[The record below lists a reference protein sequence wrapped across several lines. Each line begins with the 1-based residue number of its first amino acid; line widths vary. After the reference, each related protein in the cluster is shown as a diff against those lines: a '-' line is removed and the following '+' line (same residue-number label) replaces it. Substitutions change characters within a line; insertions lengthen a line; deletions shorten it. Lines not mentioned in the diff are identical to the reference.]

1 MSDPV
6 SDTGPDTG
14 PDTRFSQLPNPTYSW
29 VVADLLTTRALN
41 RATLARQ
48 MLLRRVAL
56 RPHEALER
64 LVGLQ
69 AQSPPAPY
77 VGLWTRLETFDP
89 EDLSRLILSR
99 RAVRIALM
107 RSTIHLVSARD
118 ALAIRPLVQPVIVRA
133 TYGGHGRLLA
143 GLDDDVL
150 AKAGKRLLEEEPLT
164 LMEIGAR
171 LKKRWPDRDP
181 SSLAMAIRA
190 HVPLVQVPPRGLWKR
205 SGGAKHTSADAW
217 IGRPLAVHPNAAKL
231 LRRYLAAFGPA
242 SVRDAQAWSGIAFG
256 DVAKG
261 LRSKLRVFKDERG
274 RELLD
279 SPDALRPDPDEPAPP
294 RFLPEFDNVLLSF
307 DVRSR
312 IVSDTHRPILF
323 SRNGVIAS
331 TLLVDGF
338 VRGTC
343 VIARSTKGTVM
354 TITLFER
361 LSGRDRLTVEA
372 EGHRLLAFTAAGCE
386 PFDIRFAK

>member
-1 MSDPV
+1 MV
-6 SDTGPDTG
+6 
-14 PDTRFSQLPNPTYSW
+14 
-29 VVADLLTTRALN
+29 DLLTIRALN

-48 MLLRRVAL
+48 MLLRREAL
-56 RPHEALER
+56 RPLDAIER

-77 VGLWTRLETFDP
+77 VGLWTRLDKFDP
-89 EDLSRLILSR
+89 EELSRLILSR

-107 RSTIHLVSARD
+107 RSTIHLVSSRD

-143 GLDDDVL
+143 GLEDDIL
-150 AKAGKRLLEEEPLT
+150 TKAGRRLLDDGPLT
-164 LMEIGAR
+164 LMEIGTR
-171 LKKRWPDRDP
+171 LNARWPDRNP

-217 IGRPLAVHPNAAKL
+217 LGRPLSPRPNAAKL
-231 LRRYLAAFGPA
+231 LLRYLAAFGPA
-242 SVRDAQAWSGIAFG
+242 SLRDAQAWSGIAFG
-256 DVAKG
+256 DIAQG

-279 SPDALRPDPDEPAPP
+279 IPDAPRPDPDEPAPP

-343 VIARSTKGTVM
+343 VIARPTKGTVM

-361 LSGRDRLTVEA
+361 LSKRDRLTVEEEA
-372 EGHRLLAFTAAGCE
+372 YRLLAFTAAGRE
-386 PFDIRFAK
+386 PFDIRFAR

>member
-1 MSDPV
+1 
-6 SDTGPDTG
+6 
-14 PDTRFSQLPNPTYSW
+14 
-29 VVADLLTTRALN
+29 VADLLTVRALN

-48 MLLRRVAL
+48 MLLRREAVG
-56 RPHEALER
+56 PHEAIER

-77 VGLWTRLETFDP
+77 VGLWTRLEKFDP
-89 EDLSRLILSR
+89 EELSRLILSR

-133 TYGGHGRLLA
+133 TYGGHGRMLA

-150 AKAGKRLLEEEPLT
+150 AQAGRRLLEAEGPLT
-164 LMEIGAR
+164 LAELGTR
-171 LKKRWPDRDP
+171 LKKRWPDRYP
-181 SSLAMAIRA
+181 PSLAMAIRA

-217 IGRPLAVHPNAAKL
+217 IGRPLSPRPNAARL
-231 LRRYLAAFGPA
+231 LLRYLAAFGPA
-242 SVRDAQAWSGIAFG
+242 SLRDAQAWSGLSFT
-256 DVAKG
+256 DVG
-261 LRSKLRVFKDERG
+261 RRLRPKLRVFTDERG
-274 RELLD
+274 RELFD
-279 SPDALRPDPDEPAPP
+279 IPDAPRPSPDEPAPP

-312 IVSDTHRPILF
+312 IVSDTHRPVLF
-323 SRNGVIAS
+323 SRNGVIAP

-343 VIARSTKGTVM
+343 VIARSATGTAL
-354 TITLFER
+354 TIALFER
-361 LSGRDRLTVEA
+361 LAKRDRLTVEEEA
-372 EGHRLLAFTAAGCE
+372 YRLLAFTAAGYE
-386 PFDIRFAK
+386 PFDVRFAT

>member
-1 MSDPV
+1 
-6 SDTGPDTG
+6 
-14 PDTRFSQLPNPTYSW
+14 
-29 VVADLLTTRALN
+29 VADLLSVRALN

-48 MLLRRVAL
+48 MLLRREPVSP
-56 RPHEALER
+56 REALER

-77 VGLWTRLETFDP
+77 VGLWTRLQKFDP
-89 EDLSRLILSR
+89 EELSRLLLSR

-150 AKAGKRLLEEEPLT
+150 ATAGKRLLADGPLT
-164 LMEIGAR
+164 LMEIGTR
-171 LKKRWPDRDP
+171 LKKRWSDRDRL
-181 SSLAMAIRA
+181 SLAMAIRA

-205 SGGAKHTSADAW
+205 SGSAKHTSTEMW
-217 IGRPLAVHPNAAKL
+217 LGRPLSPRPNAVKL
-231 LRRYLAAFGPA
+231 LLRYLAAFGPA
-242 SVRDAQAWSGIAFG
+242 SLRDAQAWSGLSFT
-256 DVAKG
+256 DVARR
-261 LRSKLRVFKDERG
+261 LRPKLRVFRDERG
-274 RELLD
+274 RELFD
-279 SPDALRPDPDEPAPP
+279 IPDAPRPDADEMAPP
-294 RFLPEFDNVLLSF
+294 RFLPEFDNVLLSY

-312 IVSDTHRPILF
+312 IVSDTHRPVLF
-323 SRNGVIAS
+323 SRNGIIAP

-343 VIARSTKGTVM
+343 VISRSTKGTVL
-354 TITLFER
+354 TIKLFER
-361 LSGRDRLTVEA
+361 LRKPDRLTVEEEA
-372 EGHRLLAFTAAGCE
+372 YRLLAFTAAGCQ
-386 PFDIRFAK
+386 PFDVRFAT

>member
-1 MSDPV
+1 
-6 SDTGPDTG
+6 
-14 PDTRFSQLPNPTYSW
+14 
-29 VVADLLTTRALN
+29 
-41 RATLARQ
+41 
-48 MLLRRVAL
+48 MLLRREVV

-77 VGLWTRLETFDP
+77 LGLWTRLDRFDP

-143 GLDDDVL
+143 GLDDEVL

-164 LMEIGAR
+164 LMEIGTR

-205 SGGAKHTSADAW
+205 SGGAKHTPADAW
-217 IGRPLAVHPNAAKL
+217 IGRPLSQRPNPAKL
-231 LRRYLAAFGPA
+231 LLRYLTAFGPA
-242 SVRDAQAWSGIAFG
+242 SLRDAQAWSGLSFG
-256 DVAKG
+256 DVARR
-261 LRSKLRVFKDERG
+261 LRPKLRVFKDERG
-274 RELLD
+274 RELFD
-279 SPDALRPDPDEPAPP
+279 IPDAPRPDPDEPAPP

-312 IVSDTHRPILF
+312 IVSDTHRPVLF
-323 SRNGVIAS
+323 SRNGIIAP

-343 VIARSTKGTVM
+343 VISRSPKGTVL

-361 LSGRDRLTVEA
+361 LAKRDRLTVEE
-372 EGHRLLAFTAAGCE
+372 EGQRLLAFTAAGSE
-386 PFDIRFAK
+386 PFDVRFR

>member
-1 MSDPV
+1 
-6 SDTGPDTG
+6 
-14 PDTRFSQLPNPTYSW
+14 
-29 VVADLLTTRALN
+29 
-41 RATLARQ
+41 
-48 MLLRRVAL
+48 MLLRRERVSAYD
-56 RPHEALER
+56 AIER

-77 VGLWTRLETFDP
+77 VGLWTRLERFDP
-89 EDLSRLILSR
+89 EELSRLILAR

-118 ALAIRPLVQPVIVRA
+118 ALAIRPLVQSVIVRA

-150 AKAGKRLLEEEPLT
+150 ANAGKRLLEREPLT
-164 LMEIGAR
+164 LAEIGTR
-171 LKKRWPDRDP
+171 LKKRWPGRNP

-190 HVPLVQVPPRGLWKR
+190 HVPLVQVPPRGLWQR

-217 IGRPLAVHPNAAKL
+217 IGRPLSTRPNAAKL
-231 LRRYLAAFGPA
+231 LLRYLAAFGPA
-242 SVRDAQAWSGIAFG
+242 SLRDAQAWSGIAFRE
-256 DVAKG
+256 VAS
-261 LRSKLRVFKDERG
+261 RIRPKLRVFKDDRG
-274 RELLD
+274 RELFDL
-279 SPDALRPDPDEPAPP
+279 PDAPRPDPDEPAPP

-312 IVSDTHRPILF
+312 MVSDLHRPVLF
-323 SRNGVIAS
+323 SRNGIIAP

-338 VRGTC
+338 VRGTGA
-343 VIARSTKGTVM
+343 IARSSKGATL

-361 LSGRDRLTVEA
+361 LAKRDRVVVEEEA
-372 EGHRLLAFTAAGCE
+372 YRLLAFTAAGHE
-386 PFDIRFAK
+386 PFDVRFNA